1 MPSVKLLSETTVLQS
16 KIILVFLLKEV
27 ILDQHGILMTR
38 SENIYLVG
46 LMGAGKTTIGRQL
59 AKSLSVPFYDS
70 DKAIEESTGVDIP
83 TIFEFEGEE
92 GFRYR
97 EQKMIQ
103 QLTQLEGIVLA
114 TGGGAILREENRR
127 LLKENGFIVY
137 LQCSVDR
144 ILERTRRDTQRPLL
158 KTENP
163 RERIESLFA
172 QREHL
177 YLSCADYIID
187 TGIMQSKTVV
197 NHILKN
203 TDPLIVKYEKITGG
217 VR

>member
-1 MPSVKLLSETTVLQS
+1 
-16 KIILVFLLKEV
+16 
-27 ILDQHGILMTR
+27 
-38 SENIYLVG
+38 
-46 LMGAGKTTIGRQL
+46 
-59 AKSLSVPFYDS
+59 
-70 DKAIEESTGVDIP
+70 
-83 TIFEFEGEE
+83 
-92 GFRYR
+92 
-97 EQKMIQ
+97 MIQ

-144 ILERTRRDTQRPLL
+144 ILERTRKDTQRPLL

-197 NHILKN
+197 NHILEEYRSAN
-203 TDPLIVKYEKITGG
+203 
-217 VR
+217 R

>member
-1 MPSVKLLSETTVLQS
+1 
-16 KIILVFLLKEV
+16 
-27 ILDQHGILMTR
+27 
-38 SENIYLVG
+38 
-46 LMGAGKTTIGRQL
+46 MGAGKTTIGRQL
-59 AKSLSVPFYDS
+59 AKALSVPFYDS

-92 GFRYR
+92 GFRDR
-97 EQKMIQ
+97 EQKMLV
-103 QLTQLEGIVLA
+103 QLTKLDGIVLA
-114 TGGGAILREENRR
+114 TGGGAILRDENRR

-163 RERIESLFA
+163 KERIEALFA

-177 YLSCADYIID
+177 YLSCADFIID
-187 TGIMQSKTVV
+187 TGVMQSKTVV
-197 NHILKN
+197 NLILDEYRSVN
-203 TDPLIVKYEKITGG
+203 
-217 VR
+217 R

>member
-1 MPSVKLLSETTVLQS
+1 MKRLSETTALRKLS
-16 KIILVFLLKEV
+16 NFNTPLKGE

-92 GFRYR
+92 GFRDR

-114 TGGGAILREENRR
+114 TGGGTVLREENRR
-127 LLKENGFIVY
+127 LLKEKGFIVY
-137 LQCSVDR
+137 LQCSVER

-158 KTENP
+158 KTDNP
-163 RERIESLFA
+163 RERIESLFR
-172 QREHL
+172 QREPL
-177 YLSCADYIID
+177 YLSCADLIVD
-187 TGIMQSKTVV
+187 TGVMQSKTVV
-197 NHILKN
+197 NQILA
-203 TDPLIVKYEKITGG
+203 KYSL
-217 VR
+217 VNR

>member
-1 MPSVKLLSETTVLQS
+1 
-16 KIILVFLLKEV
+16 
-27 ILDQHGILMTR
+27 MTR

-59 AKSLSVPFYDS
+59 AKSLTVPFYDS

-92 GFRYR
+92 GFRDR

-103 QLTQLEGIVLA
+103 QLTKLEGIVMA
-114 TGGGAILREENRR
+114 TGGGAVLRDENRR

-137 LQCSVDR
+137 LQCSVER

-163 RERIESLFA
+163 RERIETLFTE
-172 QREHL
+172 REHL
-177 YLSCADYIID
+177 YLSCADFIID
-187 TGIMQSKTVV
+187 TGTLQSKNVV
-197 NHILKN
+197 SLILEEYQSAN
-203 TDPLIVKYEKITGG
+203 
-217 VR
+217 R